1 MVCMH
6 LKLLN
11 VPQYVECGTNL
22 DGMKLIFD
30 QAPSDGQQ
38 LHIVVSFGVGLGVS
52 EPTFHTYQLM
62 ANYEEASLIS

>member
-11 VPQYVECGTNL
+11 VPQYIQCGTNL

-30 QAPSDGQQ
+30 QAPSDSQQ

-52 EPTFHTYQLM
+52 
-62 ANYEEASLIS
+62 